1 MSDGV
6 DTYEGMGFA
15 IPMTQAK
22 VIIDELIATGKVE
35 GQPIIGVTVAQVTQE
50 MAEQEGVVPGAR
62 VVSIDTSSDAYSRGM
77 RLGDIITQIN
87 GKTFEDVDDFVEE
100 KNRFKIGDQISL
112 TYWREGKTYEIQVR
126 LMEDISSY

>member
-1 MSDGV
+1 
-6 DTYEGMGFA
+6 
-15 IPMTQAK
+15 
-22 VIIDELIATGKVE
+22 
-35 GQPIIGVTVAQVTQE
+35 
-50 MAEQEGVVPGAR
+50 
-62 VVSIDTSSDAYSRGM
+62 M

-100 KNRFKIGDQISL
+100 KNRFKIGDKISL